1 MSVNLTNIN
10 KVNKKANVQYSYP
23 VANVQNGPN
32 KYEFSLQFNG
42 FNQNFSASFD
52 NTYISGV
59 CVKATVSNKKHNL
72 GGNAELVL
80 EHKKSDNTPF
90 YVVIPL
96 VFDSENKS
104 SLDVLF
110 LAEEDRVLHLDSDLK
125 KNKSVYC
132 YKNDNNTS
140 AYIFVFDTPVYIQ
153 QGKPSLSE
161 FSKFTGMKSK
171 SGFKITNAQNI
182 EDEIVCEYETQID
195 ENAPVADT
203 TTLKTILLW
212 VFILLGYMV
221 LLVYFLT
228 MVANKAEHDKAKYV
242 YMLSGVVGVVLF
254 LLFIRLFSNTETNQI
269 KYGALVCL
277 SIMTMLLSLIAH
289 NRYFISS

>member
-10 KVNKKANVQYSYP
+10 TVNKKANVQYSYP
-23 VANVQNGPN
+23 VAIVQKGQNN
-32 KYEFSLQFNG
+32 EFSLQFNG
-42 FNQNFSASFD
+42 FNPNFSASFD

-59 CVKATVSNKKHNL
+59 CVKATVSKKKHNLEL

-96 VFDSENKS
+96 VFNSEAENKS
-104 SLDVLF
+104 SLAVLF

-228 MVANKAEHDKAKYV
+228 MVANHDKAKYV

-289 NRYFISS
+289 NGYFMTT

>member
-42 FNQNFSASFD
+42 FNPNFSASFD

-59 CVKATVSNKKHNL
+59 CVKATVSNNTHNL
-72 GGNAELVL
+72 GNAELVL
-80 EHKKSDNTPF
+80 EHKKSDNTSF

-110 LAEEDRVLHLDSDLK
+110 LVDEDRVLHLDSDFK

-140 AYIFVFDTPVYIQ
+140 AYIVVFDTPVYIQ
-153 QGKPSLSE
+153 QGKPLLSD
-161 FSKFTGMKSK
+161 FSKFNGMKSK

-228 MVANKAEHDKAKYV
+228 MVANTAVPDQAKYV

>member
-23 VANVQNGPN
+23 VAIVQKGQNN
-32 KYEFSLQFNG
+32 EFSLQFNG
-42 FNQNFSASFD
+42 FNPNFSASFD

-153 QGKPSLSE
+153 QGKPLLSD
-161 FSKFTGMKSK
+161 FSKFNGMKSK